1 MSKHKHNHRQ
11 AKPAKQNWTAID
23 PDTVATTTR
32 HALREAM
39 SIEKV
44 SLTQYDDLL
53 WLMAQESG
61 GVVDL
66 RNPKIS
72 ARGLYQLLP
81 AQSGL
86 NPAGDKSFGNAV
98 EECQGGIR
106 YILGRYHHAAAARL
120 VWEANRWI

>member
-1 MSKHKHNHRQ
+1 MSKHAHNHRQ
-11 AKPAKQNWTAID
+11 AKPAKQGWVAVD
-23 PDTVATTTR
+23 PNTVPTTSR
-32 HALREAM
+32 HALREAL

-44 SLTQYDDLL
+44 SLTQFDDLL

-61 GVVDL
+61 GVVNL
-66 RNPKIS
+66 RNPKIA

-86 NPAGDKSFGNAV
+86 NPEGDKSFGNAV

-106 YILGRYHHAAAARL
+106 YILGRYHHAGAARL
-120 VWEANRWI
+120 VWEANHWV